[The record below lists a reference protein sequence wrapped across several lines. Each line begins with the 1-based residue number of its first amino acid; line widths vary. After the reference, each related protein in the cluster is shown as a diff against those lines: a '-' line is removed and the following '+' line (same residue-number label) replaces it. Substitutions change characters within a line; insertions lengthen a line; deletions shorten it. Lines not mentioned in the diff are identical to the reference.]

1 LLNLPI
7 QMLAAR
13 RAASWLLLLAGMDRA
28 RAHTTDALVL
38 PATPGI
44 HQDIAKLKQGGCY
57 AMALGDS
64 PVLKSFYRQKKSS
77 KVKASERANSFRYFN
92 DLSPLQLGFSDDQ
105 AFDLLVVSD
114 EAKAR
119 DFEQK
124 IGHVQEAGPLRV
136 QGPERCGAKR
146 GAGPG
151 AGHEDPAARPQ
162 GHGSGETLAGKL
174 LLN

>member
-1 LLNLPI
+1 
-7 QMLAAR
+7 MLAAP
-13 RAASWLLLLAGMDRA
+13 RAASLLLLLAGMYRA
-28 RAHTTDALVL
+28 RAHSTDALVL
-38 PATPGI
+38 PATTGI

-57 AMALGDS
+57 AMELDNS

-77 KVKASERANSFRYFN
+77 KVKAFERVNSFRYFN
-92 DLSPLQLGFSDDQ
+92 DLSQVRLGFSDDQ
-105 AFDLLVVSD
+105 AFDALIFSD

-124 IGHVQEAGPLRV
+124 IWHVQEAGPLRV
-136 QGPERCGAKR
+136 HGTERCGAKR